1 MWSATIQRVE
11 SSGDDDSDEEEDDE
25 EEVVEEN
32 IAEILMAQANK
43 DMDEKKA
50 KDLFDAQIKKKL
62 ILKKKSD
69 KEYEAYWIK
78 QKGEKFSTRVLFS
91 CILLGFGIFYHLCVK
106 YVLSSQL
113 LNVCLL
119 STIWVI
125 GIVHHTLRTDPYCFS
140 HLF

>member
-11 SSGDDDSDEEEDDE
+11 SSGDDDSDEEEDGE

-91 CILLGFGIFYHLCVK
+91 CTLLGFGIFYHLCVK
-106 YVLSSQL
+106 YVLPSRMYAFYRQIEWL
-113 LNVCLL
+113 
-119 STIWVI
+119 
-125 GIVHHTLRTDPYCFS
+125 G
-140 HLF
+140 